1 MFVVSLNLNTK
12 NPKIECSVCC
22 SFNLNFNCFCRKG
35 IKEDLKCKF
44 ESDNPSSS
52 FTLSL
57 WSSPIFYHV
66 LPCHFFSPIFFN
78 SIFNLSSFSPPYFFI
93 LNSIPIFHLSSIL
106 IQAQS
111 KQNRITISHLK
122 SVQIYSVTQISYTF
136 KSKQRHPKIL
146 NSGRRKSESILH
158 AITTGITLFHF
169 STAGTKPT
177 RISYW
182 NVNYQPYYKQLNYK
196 KKHNFFS
203 SNEIY

>member
-1 MFVVSLNLNTK
+1 M
-12 NPKIECSVCC
+12 
-22 SFNLNFNCFCRKG
+22 
-35 IKEDLKCKF
+35 EDLKCKF

-66 LPCHFFSPIFFN
+66 TSFL
-78 SIFNLSSFSPPYFFI
+78 LSSSIPSPSSICPFSPPYFFI
-93 LNSIPIFHLSSIL
+93 LNSIPIFHLSFIL

-122 SVQIYSVTQISYTF
+122 SVQIYYITQISYTF
-136 KSKQRHPKIL
+136 KSIQRHPKIL

-177 RISYW
+177 RISYET
-182 NVNYQPYYKQLNYK
+182 VYYQPYYKQLIYK
-196 KKHNFFS
+196 KKHKIFS